1 MLAILLATTSKIS
14 YFQQQANVVYIVSL
28 AVRLY
33 ATFYIYSVSFG
44 LFLFLKDERDE
55 RDERDESEVGYRC
68 CQFCVV
74 IIGIVRGFVLVSMV
88 SS

>member
-1 MLAILLATTSKIS
+1 MIMPNTSWATISSNNKNKFIQHILTRLVA
-14 YFQQQANVVYIVSL
+14 YIVSL

-44 LFLFLKDERDE
+44 LFLFLKDEKDE

-68 CQFCVV
+68 C
-74 IIGIVRGFVLVSMV
+74 
-88 SS
+88 